1 MRLPALR
8 TFALALPHTTVVRQ
22 WGEHLVFKVAGK
34 MFLLV
39 GLDGEMIETVAFKC
53 SAAEFARLTEIDGI
67 VPAPYLA
74 RASWVQVQDLGA
86 LRAAELEQQVH
97 ASYDL
102 VWSRLPKKIR
112 VELKTDGRA

>member
-1 MRLPALR
+1 MRLPVLR
-8 TFALALPHTTVVRQ
+8 AFALALPHTTVVRQ

-34 MFLLV
+34 MFLLI
-39 GLDGEMIETVAFKC
+39 GLDGEVIETLSFKC
-53 SAAEFARLTEIDGI
+53 SPEDLARLTDLDGI

-86 LRAAELEQQVH
+86 LRPVELEQQIR

-102 VWSRLPKKIR
+102 VWSRLPKKVR
-112 VELKTDGRA
+112 AELKTEG